1 MLPCAVWLVVR
12 KRFFFDCGVVEAK
25 EPSPH
30 PVRVEHVLTTPIDP
44 VAAVVDRVLE
54 LHLTD
59 GEPGHAHD
67 RDAAILAFLPSP
79 RDAELA
85 AMKLQEQLWSAVRQA
100 ARAAGE
106 GREGTRI
113 ARAAG
118 MRPCSVTVCHEEM
131 SGAELARA
139 CDAAVEGRKII
150 MTTQVAESAW
160 IIPDVAIVV
169 DAGVVTQLRHRA
181 PWPVDTQVVGESGRR
196 SLLLGLRTHV
206 FSPTCVLRCGSRR
219 CADRISAP
227 AHDRRTLC
235 AASRP
240 NAKHYCLYTKQ
251 VCGWCGCRA
260 GLLPSAQLY
269 H

>member
-1 MLPCAVWLVVR
+1 M
-12 KRFFFDCGVVEAK
+12 
-25 EPSPH
+25 
-30 PVRVEHVLTTPIDP
+30 
-44 VAAVVDRVLE
+44 DRVLE

-59 GEPGHAHD
+59 GDPGHAHD

-196 SLLLGLRTHV
+196 SLSWV
-206 FSPTCVLRCGSRR
+206 FSPTPSHPRACDAVTHVDAQTASPRLLMTV
-219 CADRISAP
+219 A
-227 AHDRRTLC
+227 LC
-235 AASRP
+235 APPLAPTPSTTACTPSRCV
-240 NAKHYCLYTKQ
+240 AAVAAVLCCCTQLC
-251 VCGWCGCRA
+251 CGTNVAGGGWLA
-260 GLLPSAQLY
+260 GLG
-269 H
+269 